1 MILISK
7 AYWLGM
13 PFNYKGDL
21 PAGTEQRPVHLQAP
35 DLRWVS
41 GLYYTPADQARRNKL
56 GVLVMHPRADFT
68 RHYCIPGF
76 VAAGASVL
84 GLTTRCLN
92 NDATAIHEDLILDV
106 AAGVQYLREQG
117 AEKVV
122 LFGNSGGG
130 SLFAFYQAEAE
141 KAVGQ
146 RISHDPAGKPTKLN
160 MAAMVPADGI
170 IAVSAHPGEGH
181 VLMSCIDPAVVD
193 ERDPLASNP
202 DIDMYNPANGFRAP
216 PEPSRYSPAFVQK
229 FRAAQRARV
238 QRLDDQARALIADA
252 RQSEEAYKN
261 SKGALDFAARQSLG
275 RRAAFEQVLTVYR
288 TMANPNYTDPTLDPS
303 RRSYGS
309 LFSERPDL
317 MNFQFIGFGRIVTA
331 AAWLSTW
338 SGLSSNADFARNIG
352 QTRVPVLIVNALR
365 DKEIYPA
372 DAQAMWSAVQSPD
385 RTFLEQDAEHYFEP
399 PFGEKTAPD
408 VERLMEKVVPWALE
422 RFAG

>member
-13 PFNYKGDL
+13 PFNYKGDV
-21 PAGTEQRPVHLQAP
+21 PAGTETRPVYLQSP
-35 DLRWVS
+35 DMRWVS
-41 GLYYTPADQARRNKL
+41 GLYYTPADTTKRNKL

-68 RHYCIPGF
+68 RHYCIPPF

-141 KAVGQ
+141 KSAGK
-146 RISHDPAGKPTKLN
+146 RLTHDPSGKPTKLN
-160 MAAMVPADGI
+160 MANMIPADGI

-181 VLMSCIDPAVVD
+181 VLMSGIDPAVVD
-193 ERDPLASNP
+193 ERDPLANNP
-202 DIDMYNPANGFRAP
+202 ELDMYNPSNGFRAP
-216 PEPSRYSPAFVQK
+216 PETSSYSAEFVEK
-229 FRAAQRARV
+229 YRAAQRARV
-238 QRLDDQARALIADA
+238 QRLDNWARALIADA
-252 RQSEEAYKN
+252 RESEEAYKN
-261 SKGALDFAARQSLG
+261 GKDSLSFVARQSLG

-288 TMANPNYTDPTLDPS
+288 TMANLNYTDLSLDPS
-303 RRSYGS
+303 GRSYGS

-331 AAWLSTW
+331 PAWLSTW
-338 SGLSSNADFARNIG
+338 SGLSSNADFSRNIA
-352 QTRVPVLIVNALR
+352 QTRVPVLMVNALR

-372 DAQAMWSAVQSPD
+372 DAKAMWNAVQSPD
-385 RTFLEQDAEHYFEP
+385 KTFFDQDAEHYFEP
-399 PFGEKTAPD
+399 AFGEKTAPD
-408 VERLMEKVVPWALE
+408 VEKLMAKVVPWALE
-422 RFAG
+422 RFAS